1 MIKYSRNSIIPG
13 RLKDELVAMDSDKS
27 RQYSFNKSATTV
39 WDHLELPMTH
49 DDLCEVLIAEYE
61 LDPVQCWSEV
71 GELLKEMVGRELLAE
86 EEE

>member
-13 RLKDELVAMDSDKS
+13 RLKDELVAMDSDKRKS
-27 RQYSFNKSATTV
+27 YSFNKAATTV

-61 LDPVQCWSEV
+61 IDPVQCWSEV
-71 GELLKEMVGRELLAE
+71 GELLKEMVGLGLLVE